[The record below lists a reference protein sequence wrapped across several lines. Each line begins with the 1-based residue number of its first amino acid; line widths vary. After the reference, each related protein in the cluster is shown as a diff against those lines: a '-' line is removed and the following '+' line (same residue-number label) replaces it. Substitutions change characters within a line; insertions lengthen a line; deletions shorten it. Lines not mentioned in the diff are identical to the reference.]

1 MLYSVIQRANPR
13 DLNAVKKYYAVAQT
27 EKQADLRMIA
37 ERISRETNFS
47 TAEVQAAI
55 EAFLLVIPKLL
66 SEGHSVKMGDFGTF
80 SLTLSSQGAETKEE
94 FNASMIKGANLHFR
108 AGKEFA
114 KVIRNVEFSRKPGSK

>member
-1 MLYSVIQRANPR
+1 MFYSVIERANPR
-13 DLNAVKKYYAVAQT
+13 DLNAAKKYYAVAHT
-27 EKQADLRMIA
+27 DKHAELRMIA

-55 EAFLLVIPKLL
+55 EAFILVIPKLL
-66 SEGHSVKMGDFGTF
+66 LEGHSVKMGDFGTF

-94 FNASMIKGANLHFR
+94 FNASMIKGANLNFR

-114 KVIRNVEFSRKPGSK
+114 KVIRNVEFSKKPGSK

>member
-1 MLYSVIQRANPR
+1 MLYSVIERANPR
-13 DLNAVKKYYAVAQT
+13 DLNAAKKYYAVAHT
-27 EKQADLRMIA
+27 NKHAELRMIA

-55 EAFLLVIPKLL
+55 EAFILVIPKLL
-66 SEGHSVKMGDFGTF
+66 LEGHSVKMGDFGTF

-94 FNASMIKGANLHFR
+94 FNASMIKGANLNFR

-114 KVIRNVEFSRKPGSK
+114 KVIRNVEFSRKPVSK